1 MNSSQEIDRLVKEW
15 GISNNQAALL
25 TSGFENKNLDY
36 QKFYDIMNCDDDKF
50 INRVIDIDVAK
61 DIVKNYG
68 LNNVLHLSGFEEYMN
83 DYLSEKSELERSYTE
98 HPYLNP
104 RTNKIEKIEYPNL

>member
-1 MNSSQEIDRLVKEW
+1 MHL
-15 GISNNQAALL
+15 G
-25 TSGFENKNLDY
+25 
-36 QKFYDIMNCDDDKF
+36 DDKF
-50 INRVIDIDVAK
+50 INMVIDIDVAK